1 MVSHTRLS
9 AALIAD
15 GYNNS
20 CPDPDQ
26 RRERTRRL
34 SNNPN
39 LVPSEAMKRLPDTIE
54 MLKPTRRCP
63 AAESGVSVIEAFS
76 SLIRN
81 EQHPGGDIDVPTE
94 MERAPRISLVGLVE
108 LQNHSPGVFG
118 IRVAFTPEG
127 T

>member
-1 MVSHTRLS
+1 
-9 AALIAD
+9 
-15 GYNNS
+15 
-20 CPDPDQ
+20 
-26 RRERTRRL
+26 
-34 SNNPN
+34 
-39 LVPSEAMKRLPDTIE
+39 MKRLPDTIE

-118 IRVAFTPEG
+118 IRVGVHTRRNLKKRIVQRKLMRESGRGLGEG
-127 T
+127 RAAHDAARHHDACLHHGTRR